1 MAMKSGEMPHLQ
13 FCLRLTQ
20 HGAAH
25 MVGGLLVGLNA
36 AVRGMDECAGY
47 IMRPLCSKASTC
59 VLEAALQM
67 LHTLSK
73 LSEDL
78 QITKAYVMCK
88 NMPLTAARF

>member
-1 MAMKSGEMPHLQ
+1 MAMESGEMPHLQ

-20 HGAAH
+20 HGAAQ

-36 AVRGMDECAGY
+36 AVRGLAECAGY

-59 VLEAALQM
+59 VFEATLQT
-67 LHTLSK
+67 LRTLSK

-78 QITKAYVMCK
+78 QST
-88 NMPLTAARF
+88 